1 MRRANK
7 LAKTGAGNPLVD
19 ARPCQLYGNVALAA
33 RLNTKLL
40 EDVWSANIYKY
51 IGEYARVVGEIFR
64 YAREQGMCMILIL
77 DNITNARF

>member
-1 MRRANK
+1 M
-7 LAKTGAGNPLVD
+7 D

-51 IGEYARVVGEIFR
+51 IGEYARVVGVR
-64 YAREQGMCMILIL
+64 A
-77 DNITNARF
+77 